1 MSLLALMDMPKRTI
15 RSGSCTPGCGA
26 CCEWLT
32 MEVNPIY
39 MQNRDIRHWVQLHGI
54 TLTEKD
60 GRVWAKLPIPCTAL
74 QADKSCGLY
83 GYGEGR
89 PDLCDKWPQV
99 PEDLIELG
107 APCGYQFTEKEGE

>member
-1 MSLLALMDMPKRTI
+1 
-15 RSGSCTPGCGA
+15 
-26 CCEWLT
+26 

-39 MQNRDIRHWVQLHGI
+39 RGSKDIRRWVELHGI

-74 QADKSCGLY
+74 QADKSCGVY
-83 GYGEGR
+83 GTDAR
-89 PDLCDKWPQV
+89 PELCDTWPQE

-107 APCGYQFTEKEGE
+107 APCGYQFDLVEDE